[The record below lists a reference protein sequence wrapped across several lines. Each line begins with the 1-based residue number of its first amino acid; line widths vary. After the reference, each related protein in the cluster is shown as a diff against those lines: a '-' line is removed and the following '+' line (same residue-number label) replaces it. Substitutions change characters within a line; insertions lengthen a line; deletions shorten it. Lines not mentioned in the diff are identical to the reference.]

1 MAGDPVMA
9 PFFLV
14 SWLIMAFAS
23 RQCHPAG
30 RGVLRACCWR
40 DATRKWTVML
50 WTEARGRTAA
60 IILCLACLLGAPA
73 LSAEARD
80 TNGIIVYQSDF
91 GLKDG
96 AVSAMRGVAV
106 SIDPTLRLENLT
118 HEIPAFDI
126 WEGAYRLNTTA
137 PYWPPGTVFVS
148 VIDPGVGT
156 GRASVVLKTRSGHYF
171 VSPDNGTLTLVA
183 EDLGIEAV
191 RAIDESRYRR
201 PGSEQSYTFHG
212 RDVYS
217 YAAAHLASG
226 KSGFQEIGPERP
238 PEVVAIAYQKP
249 EIQGDVV
256 RGNIPILDVQF
267 GNVWTNIDRATF
279 EQLGVAKG
287 ETVDVRIFNEDG
299 QVFAGAMPY
308 VSTFGDVPEGE
319 TLLYLNSVDNLA
331 CAINWGN
338 FAKTHGIASGPEWR
352 VEVAKR

>member
-1 MAGDPVMA
+1 MRGALTKIRLA
-9 PFFLV
+9 AATL
-14 SWLIMAFAS
+14 WLAALLCAS
-23 RQCHPAG
+23 P
-30 RGVLRACCWR
+30 L
-40 DATRKWTVML
+40 
-50 WTEARGRTAA
+50 
-60 IILCLACLLGAPA
+60 LAQ
-73 LSAEARD
+73 D
-80 TNGIIVYQSDF
+80 TNGIIVFETDF

-106 SIDPTLRLENLT
+106 SVDPTLRLENLT

-137 PYWPPGTVFVS
+137 PYWPPGTVFVA

-156 GRASVVLKTRSGHYF
+156 ERKAVVLKTRSGHYF

-183 EDLGIEAV
+183 EDLGIAAV

-201 PGSEQSYTFHG
+201 PGSELSYTFHG
-212 RDVYS
+212 RDVFS

-226 KSGFQEIGPERP
+226 KIGFAEIGPELPR
-238 PEVVAIAYQKP
+238 EVMTIPYQKP
-249 EIQGDVV
+249 EIEGELV

-279 EQLGVAKG
+279 ERLGVAKG
-287 ETVDVRIFNEDG
+287 ERVAVRIFNGNE

-319 TLLYLNSVDNLA
+319 TLLYLNSVDNVAL
-331 CAINWGN
+331 AINWGN
-338 FAKTHGIASGPEWR
+338 FAETYRVDSGPEWR
-352 VEVAKR
+352 VEVAR